1 MDFFH
6 TLLDGCAPPRYNPEL
21 EGNLRSIEHHQPG
34 KGVLN
39 MYGRDTGRG
48 GLVAQE
54 VETEASRSMIAN
66 IRHYGNRFGPLKEGE
81 IPKTLITMSCAIA
94 RQTHK
99 GG

>member
-1 MDFFH
+1 
-6 TLLDGCAPPRYNPEL
+6 
-21 EGNLRSIEHHQPG
+21 
-34 KGVLN
+34 

-81 IPKTLITMSCAIA
+81 IPKTLSCC
-94 RQTHK
+94 
-99 GG
+99 